1 MIGILPHSYLAQHC
15 PSTSWRTQCGGMW
28 LNKSGH
34 SICAQLKSMVSPTLR
49 QWHAA
54 EHLGC
59 SSCGTSS
66 PTLYDLPLLWHLPS
80 LGISG
85 QSTLQTIQI
94 HLFLMLKIMLSRKE
108 EEVVVVGGN
117 IPDGHAPN
125 GTAASSFCDRLTAN
139 IQIMIWNL
147 YAFWIIA
154 TVTCKISEF
163 KKMRNSEIRE

>member
-1 MIGILPHSYLAQHC
+1 
-15 PSTSWRTQCGGMW
+15 
-28 LNKSGH
+28 
-34 SICAQLKSMVSPTLR
+34 
-49 QWHAA
+49 
-54 EHLGC
+54 
-59 SSCGTSS
+59 
-66 PTLYDLPLLWHLPS
+66 
-80 LGISG
+80 
-85 QSTLQTIQI
+85 
-94 HLFLMLKIMLSRKE
+94 MLKIMLSRKE